1 MITMLCSFFPFL
13 PFFVL
18 LFVVVDPPIIC
29 GFVFQMFLMLN
40 AMK

>member
-18 LFVVVDPPIIC
+18 LFVVVDPLIIC
-29 GFVFQMFLMLN
+29 GFVFQVFLLLKE
-40 AMK
+40 MK